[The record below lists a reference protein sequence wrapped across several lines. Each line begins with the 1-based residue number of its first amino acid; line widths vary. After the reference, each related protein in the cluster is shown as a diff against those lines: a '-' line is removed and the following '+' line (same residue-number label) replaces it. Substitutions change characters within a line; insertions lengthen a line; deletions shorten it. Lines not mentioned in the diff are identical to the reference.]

1 MPEST
6 QVTNSE
12 DISFHPENFFNQQW
26 KIYEKMLNNNYLG
39 HREIY
44 SVLHSFLV
52 SYFQTPFKMLEFGC
66 GDASFTAHSLL
77 NTRIS
82 NYQGIN
88 LSAPAL
94 EIAKQNLAAIQ
105 CNVTLTKGDFSQLI
119 LELPQGEYSKFDVIL
134 ISFALHHLSLAQ
146 KDCFIGQLNNLLAPG
161 GVFILIDVICQEE
174 EDRETYIR
182 RYLDNVYKSWSL
194 LTPLEHSMVEKH
206 ISTSDFPETQQTLDK
221 ISQKYNF
228 ARFECLYQDPLNST
242 QLLCFYL

>member
-12 DISFHPENFFNQQW
+12 NISFHPENFFNQQW
-26 KIYEKMLNNNYLG
+26 KLYEKVLNNNYMG

-52 SYFQTPFKMLEFGC
+52 SYFQTPFKMLEFGS

-82 NYQGIN
+82 NYQGID

-119 LELPQGEYSKFDVIL
+119 LELPQG
-134 ISFALHHLSLAQ
+134 
-146 KDCFIGQLNNLLAPG
+146 N
-161 GVFILIDVICQEE
+161 
-174 EDRETYIR
+174 
-182 RYLDNVYKSWSL
+182 
-194 LTPLEHSMVEKH
+194 
-206 ISTSDFPETQQTLDK
+206 
-221 ISQKYNF
+221 
-228 ARFECLYQDPLNST
+228 
-242 QLLCFYL
+242 